1 MVEQC
6 IIVGGSHAGAQVAIS
21 LRQEGWDGN
30 ILIISDE
37 PCLPYHRPP
46 LSKGFVSG
54 DKTLN
59 DILLRPADY
68 FQTRN
73 IEFLHNVTVLDIDRP
88 NKQLVCSDGET
99 RRYSKLALTTGAQV
113 RKLDLP
119 GAELAGVHYLRNAQD
134 AQAIRRTAVNAESA
148 VIVGGGYIG
157 LELAA
162 SFRKAGMHVTV
173 LEMSQRILARVA
185 ASELAEFYTRV
196 HEEEGVKIVTG
207 TSAASFIGSHHV
219 DNNVDTQPSATD
231 SSKVVGVLGT
241 DGKDYAA
248 DIVIIGVG
256 VIPNTDIAAKAGLQV
271 NNGIVVNEY
280 AQTSDAD
287 IVAAGDC
294 TFHPNALLGRSLR
307 LESVPNATEQAKSAA
322 ASLCNKQKL
331 YASLPWFWSDQFD
344 LKLQIAGVNHGYDR
358 VVVRGDAQTTRS
370 IAVFY
375 LKQNNVIAVDCVNRA
390 PEFAVIKKALSKNLK
405 LRVEELANESI
416 KPKELIIESDV

>member
-68 FQTRN
+68 YQTRN
-73 IEFLHNVTVLDIDRP
+73 IEFLHNVTVLDIDRS

-271 NNGIVVNEY
+271 DNGIVVNEY

>member
-68 FQTRN
+68 YQTRN